1 VSVTYAVSITSTPAG
16 SPNVTT
22 VTIAAD
28 ATVVGYVPPM
38 PDGSKAKVT
47 VDRPT
52 ATGTTTIRIEAA
64 M

>member
-1 VSVTYAVSITSTPAG
+1 VSITYAVAITSTPANT
-16 SPNVTT
+16 PNVTT